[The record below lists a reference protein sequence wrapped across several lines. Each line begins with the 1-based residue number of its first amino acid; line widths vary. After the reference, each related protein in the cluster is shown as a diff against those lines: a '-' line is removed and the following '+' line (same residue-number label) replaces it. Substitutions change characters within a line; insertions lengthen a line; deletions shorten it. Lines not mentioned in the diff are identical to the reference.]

1 MDEKEV
7 FDMGAE
13 DFPVAE
19 ELVAEEIATEGIAA
33 VTPKNHIPK
42 KEFWMY
48 AVAAGGQGM
57 VYAIMSSYISD
68 FYITVMQ
75 LPLVFIMLLMLLARV
90 WDAINDPLMGIVV
103 DKCTT
108 PWGKMKPYV
117 LFTAVPIAV
126 LTFFMFYDPQ
136 FASKTDAMIYA
147 AFIYVFWGMIYT
159 ASDVPFWTLPNVMT
173 PDPAERGKLI
183 SVGRTVNGIG
193 SAIPMAIFLVLGMV
207 ITLIFPGVEGVDLE
221 RRKYMIMAIVCA
233 VIGTAIFVT
242 SYFFAK
248 ERVVIPNK
256 GKRLPGQPSMLK
268 RIFTCKPLM
277 LVVLMGVLS
286 SGRYMMQAASVH
298 VARYAFYIGPA
309 LEGLSAEARTT
320 AIQQSI
326 STVSTIFTICSAVGM
341 FGAMLF
347 MPKLFQKFDYKKI
360 VIVTCIAGFL
370 ASCLTTVLGALS
382 IFTTASYLVYVCI
395 PFIIVQCIPLG
406 ALNVTSY
413 AMVGDCLDYLEWST
427 GFRDNALGSA
437 CQSFVNKLGNALATT
452 MIVIMYMIIALD
464 PSQMYSKT
472 AVVAATE
479 LDSMKRFGMFSLV
492 SLIPGASLLL
502 CSIPIFWYD
511 LVGAKKDK
519 ITAELAERRAASGIA
534 VD

>member
-1 MDEKEV
+1 MNNDDV

-13 DFPVAE
+13 DLPVAE
-19 ELVAEEIATEGIAA
+19 EVAVEA
-33 VTPKNHIPK
+33 PSPKSKNHIPK
-42 KEFWMY
+42 KEFWMF

-75 LPLVFIMLLMLLARV
+75 LPLVFILLLMLLARV
-90 WDAINDPLMGIVV
+90 WDAINDPLMGIIV

-173 PDPAERGKLI
+173 PDPAERGKTI
-183 SVGRTVNGIG
+183 SIGRTINGIG
-193 SAIPMAIFLVLGMV
+193 SAVPMAIFLVLGFA
-207 ITLIFPGVEGVDLE
+207 ITALFPNLEGLDLE
-221 RRKYMIMAIVCA
+221 RRKYMIMAIVCS
-233 VIGTAIFVT
+233 VVGISIFLS
-242 SYFFAK
+242 SYFFVK

-256 GKRLPGQPSMLK
+256 AKRSPGEPSMLK

-286 SGRYMMQAASVH
+286 SGRYMMQAAAVH

-309 LEGLSAEARTT
+309 LEGLSAAEREA
-320 AIQQSI
+320 AIQGSI

-347 MPKLFQKFDYKKI
+347 MPKFFQKFNYKRI

-370 ASCLTTVLGALS
+370 ASCITTVLGALS

-395 PFIIVQCIPLG
+395 PFIIIQCIPLG
-406 ALNVTSY
+406 ALNITSY

-452 MIVIMYMIIALD
+452 MIVLMYIIIALE

-472 AVVAATE
+472 AIVAATE
-479 LDSMKRFGMFSLV
+479 LEPIKRFGMFSLV
-492 SLIPGASLLL
+492 SIIPGLSLLL

-519 ITAELAERRAASGIA
+519 ITSELEEMRAAKGI
-534 VD
+534 VIE